1 MQQKYPYFNSL
12 LLLFRYITTTTITM
26 ISITIF
32 FILSTVLP
40 SATVKY
46 NYYFNVV
53 LYITTIKIHYYYYC
67 SCADS
72 LDSSRMKRPYTL
84 LQELKKTAP
93 LIQPRQKRVMLEYN
107 LLFIIIL
114 FFSFQRTLLSAY
126 LQSLA
131 NCCHF
136 AADATSSKHF
146 IPLPSAGSSLCFF
159 LFSSSSIRSCERI
172 WQHYNQWCQRS
183 KRYLVK

>member
-1 MQQKYPYFNSL
+1 MERHPIIILRVRMQQKYPYFNSL

-67 SCADS
+67 SCTDS

-114 FFSFQRTLLSAY
+114 FL
-126 LQSLA
+126 
-131 NCCHF
+131 
-136 AADATSSKHF
+136 F
-146 IPLPSAGSSLCFF
+146 IPRPF
-159 LFSSSSIRSCERI
+159 LLLLIHLIFHSTSII
-172 WQHYNQWCQRS
+172 IY
-183 KRYLVK
+183 YYY